1 MIQKR
6 SLKTLAAGIIL
17 AAAGFGMLVY
27 TFGITSNRFDYERY
41 GRNFATIDKNAL
53 DKMYVPP
60 KTGVKINKSDNSI
73 EFYGQSVS
81 IPIIASPKNAADM
94 YAFGVYG
101 LINPT
106 IIVRKDA
113 KITIRFVN
121 EDDDMYHN
129 IAVVNSRPPY
139 PYMSMMIGEAFAD
152 SFVSPVPEASNN
164 KYPIISNSF
173 TASRTGTFYYICQ
186 IMGHASNGMYG
197 KLMVLDNLK
206 RVK

>member
-6 SLKTLAAGIIL
+6 SLKTLAAGIIF
-17 AAAGFGMLVY
+17 AAAGFGMLIYVS
-27 TFGITSNRFDYERY
+27 GIMSSRFNY
-41 GRNFATIDKNAL
+41 GYYGKNFTTINKNVL
-53 DKMYVPP
+53 DKLYVPP
-60 KTGVKINKSDNSI
+60 KTGVKINKSRNSI

-106 IIVRKDA
+106 IIVSKDA

-129 IAVVNSRPPY
+129 MAVVNSSPPY
-139 PYMSMMIGEAFAD
+139 PYMSMMIGEAFED
-152 SFVSPVPEASNN
+152 SFVSPLPEASDN
-164 KYPIISNSF
+164 KYPIMSNSF
-173 TASRTGTFYYICQ
+173 MASRTGTFYYICQ
-186 IMGHASNGMYG
+186 IMGHASRGMYG
-197 KLMVLDNLK
+197 KLTVLNNLK
-206 RVK
+206 RTK